1 LNVLFVCHANTS
13 RSIMAETLLRH
24 MVQERGFARAIKV
37 HSAGVAPFARDG
49 ALVSLD
55 TRFALRDHGIELADG
70 KTSTALKRNLHL
82 LETADLVLAMTAD
95 QKAIVE
101 RFPQAAG
108 KTIHTLREFAG
119 DGGDIA
125 DPASRDESF
134 FRETCALIKQALE
147 KALPRLLQVSALA
160 PQASEHDKGP
170 SGATR

>member
-1 LNVLFVCHANTS
+1 MNVLFVCHANTS

-24 MVQERGFARAIKV
+24 MLQERGLARSIKV

-82 LETADLVLAMTAD
+82 LETADLVLAMTAE
-95 QKAIVE
+95 QKASVE
-101 RFPQAAG
+101 RLPQAAG
-108 KTIHTLREFAG
+108 KLIHTLREFAG
-119 DGGDIA
+119 DGGDVA

-134 FRETCALIKQALE
+134 FRETCTLIRKALE
-147 KALPRLLQVSALA
+147 KALPRLTALGS
-160 PQASEHDKGP
+160 QLSVVGKDEGEGR
-170 SGATR
+170 S